1 MSTWTDELKAKVV
14 KLYQD
19 ANPTPETSVEIV
31 KKIAEDIGESAN
43 GVRMVLMKAEVY
55 LKKDAGASSST
66 ATKSGSTA
74 TKSEGTKRVS
84 KESQIAELK
93 AAITA
98 RDGKLD
104 EDILSKLTGKAAAY
118 FTEILKK

>member
-55 LKKDAGASSST
+55 LKKDAGASSGT
-66 ATKSGSTA
+66 TTKPGSAA